1 MVKTD
6 IGTQTLSGNN
16 SYSGGTTV
24 AGGTLQLGH
33 ASAMGSSS
41 AGVTVNS
48 GTVDLHGF
56 SPTIGALNGS
66 GGTIQTNVAGAV
78 ALTIGNGGAGG
89 SYAGSIQNN
98 AGTVSLIKTGA
109 GTQTLSGNNSYSGG
123 TTVTTG
129 TLMAGHVNALGTGG
143 LTINGTAQTTLQAG
157 LSGPVQLPSLTIAGG
172 VSPTAT
178 LDITDNNLIVH
189 NGNLATMTAQAAS
202 GLNINGALWTGAG
215 ITSSTA
221 AADADPLHAVGVIL
235 NDDTQFGGSG
245 DPIYS
250 SWPIGADS
258 GGAVTSVASDVLV
271 KYTYFGDANLDGVV
285 GNGTDYLL
293 WQTGFSNNLTGW
305 LFGDFD
311 YSGSVGN
318 GTDYLLWSS
327 SFANQGAPLIGGG
340 GVQPVP
346 EPSTLVLAALGL
358 LGLATLRRRR
368 CAG

>member
-1 MVKTD
+1 MGHASALGSNTAGVTVNSATLDLHGFSPTIGALNGSGGNVLSNIGTAAITVGNGGGTGSYPGTISNGSGSLGLIKTGA
-6 IGTQTLSGNN
+6 GTQTLSGNN

-66 GGTIQTNVAGAV
+66 GGAVQSNVAGAV

-89 SYAGSIQNN
+89 SYAGTIQNN
-98 AGTVSLIKTGA
+98 SGTVSLIKTGA

-129 TLMAGHVNALGTGG
+129 TLIAGHVNALGTGG
-143 LTINGTAQTTLQAG
+143 LTINNTATAKLQAG
-157 LSGPVQLPSLTIAGG
+157 LSGPVQLPSLAIAGG

-189 NGNLATMTAQAAS
+189 NGNLATMTAQAAN
-202 GLNINGALWTGAG
+202 GLNINGTLWTGAG

-235 NDDTQFGGSG
+235 NDDSQLGGGG
-245 DPIYS
+245 DPIYG
-250 SWPIGADS
+250 SWPTGADS
-258 GGAVTSVASDVLV
+258 GGAVTSVA
-271 KYTYFGDANLDGVV
+271 YRR
-285 GNGTDYLL
+285 
-293 WQTGFSNNLTGW
+293 
-305 LFGDFD
+305 
-311 YSGSVGN
+311 
-318 GTDYLLWSS
+318 
-327 SFANQGAPLIGGG
+327 
-340 GVQPVP
+340 
-346 EPSTLVLAALGL
+346 LGEVHL
-358 LGLATLRRRR
+358 LRRCRPGWSGR
-368 CAG
+368 